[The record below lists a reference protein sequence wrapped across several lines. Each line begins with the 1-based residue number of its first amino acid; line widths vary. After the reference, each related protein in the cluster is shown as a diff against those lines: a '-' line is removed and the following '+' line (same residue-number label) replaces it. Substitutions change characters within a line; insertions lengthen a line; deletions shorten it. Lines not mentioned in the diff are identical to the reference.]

1 MDFNKKIT
9 PKDIKNLS
17 RRQRHDFMN
26 ILQVVYGYLQLD
38 RKENAI
44 AEIVKAT
51 NTTQYISQLHKISN
65 LGISLVLENKLFE
78 INNLGEYITLEVETS
93 YEEEYR
99 DICNEE
105 EIINKLDEIIDSL
118 INTNISN
125 TEEKKADTHIKIV
138 ENSDSLQIIYLNDDY
153 IRNLDKIEALSKKY
167 EELKIIDQEIV
178 IDFKYKKVKN
188 IHIEDSI
195 YSNLF
200 SNTI

>member
-1 MDFNKKIT
+1 M
-9 PKDIKNLS
+9 
-17 RRQRHDFMN
+17 
-26 ILQVVYGYLQLD
+26 
-38 RKENAI
+38 
-44 AEIVKAT
+44 
-51 NTTQYISQLHKISN
+51 QYISQLHKISN